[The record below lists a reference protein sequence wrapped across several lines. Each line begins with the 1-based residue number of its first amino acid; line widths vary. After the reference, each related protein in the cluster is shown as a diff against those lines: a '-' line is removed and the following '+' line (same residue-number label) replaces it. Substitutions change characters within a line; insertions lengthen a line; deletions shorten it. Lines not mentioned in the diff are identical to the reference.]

1 MTDGG
6 VTVPGPR
13 LPALR
18 SDCGLV
24 DAVVVG
30 SAFCDIVFSG
40 LERLPKLGEEVWADT
55 CSILPGG
62 SYITAAAVH
71 RFGLTAVWM
80 TKFGSD
86 PFSEY
91 VLACARREGLDE
103 RAFETLDQSMPN
115 LSISLSFGGG
125 DRSFISY
132 GDTNVSSAA
141 ALIRSLRPRIVIRPG
156 LGGIEDAAA
165 MTDVAHE
172 VGALMFIDPQ
182 STTHH
187 IDTPGFEDLLRRV
200 DVFAPNERE
209 AMAITRAPSLREAA
223 NALAGR
229 GRLVVVKLGASG
241 AIAVDGFGVAS
252 GEALEVAPI
261 ETTGAGDCF
270 NAAFIAAML
279 EGDSISGC
287 LAAGNAAGGLST
299 LAPSSGGIPTR
310 AALQAARATLT
321 TVRDAAPT
329 AASSAGR

>member
-156 LGGIEDAAA
+156 LGGIEDFLHAYSLSTKEGLALMVLAEALLRVPDAATA
-165 MTDVAHE
+165 DRLIEDKLQFGNWSQHDSRFSAFLVSASAWTLGMTARIIQPGETPDGIVGSL
-172 VGALMFIDPQ
+172 VGAWLFG
-182 STTHH
+182 S
-187 IDTPGFEDLLRRV
+187 
-200 DVFAPNERE
+200 VFG
-209 AMAITRAPSLREAA
+209 IPSAQF
-223 NALAGR
+223 AGSPSIA
-229 GRLVVVKLGASG
+229 GIFWGVLGALV
-241 AIAVDGFGVAS
+241 IIGV
-252 GEALEVAPI
+252 LR
-261 ETTGAGDCF
+261 
-270 NAAFIAAML
+270 M
-279 EGDSISGC
+279 
-287 LAAGNAAGGLST
+287 
-299 LAPSSGGIPTR
+299 
-310 AALQAARATLT
+310 
-321 TVRDAAPT
+321 VRVL
-329 AASSAGR
+329 R

>member
-1 MTDGG
+1 MTEGR
-6 VTVPGPR
+6 TEAGPR

-18 SDCGLV
+18 SDQGLA

-40 LERLPKLGEEVWADT
+40 LERLPEPGEELWADT
-55 CSILPGG
+55 CNLLPGG

-71 RFGLTAVWM
+71 RFGVATVWV

-86 PFSEY
+86 PFSDY
-91 VLACARREGLDE
+91 VLDCARREGLDE
-103 RAFETLDQSMPN
+103 RAFEVLDRPMPN
-115 LSISLSFGGG
+115 LSISLSFGGE
-125 DRSFISY
+125 RSFISY
-132 GDTNVSSAA
+132 GDTSVSSVV

-156 LGGIEDAAA
+156 LGSIEDAAA

-172 VGALMFIDPQ
+172 VGAIMFIDPQ

-187 IDTPGFEDLLRRV
+187 VGTPGFDDLLARV

-209 AMAITRAPSLREAA
+209 AMSLTGAA
-223 NALAGR
+223 SVEDAAKALAGG
-229 GRLVVVKLGASG
+229 GRLVLVKLGEAG
-241 AIAVDGFGVAS
+241 AMAADVYGVAS
-252 GEALEVAPI
+252 APALRVRPI

-279 EGDSISGC
+279 EGDTVSGC

-321 TVRDAAPT
+321 
-329 AASSAGR
+329 AGA